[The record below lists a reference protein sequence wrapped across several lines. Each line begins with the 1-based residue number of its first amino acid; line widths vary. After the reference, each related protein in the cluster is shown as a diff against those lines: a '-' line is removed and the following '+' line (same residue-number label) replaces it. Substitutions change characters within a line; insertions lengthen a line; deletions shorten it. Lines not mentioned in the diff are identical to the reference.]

1 MENIGDVWTW
11 TAIDADSKLIVSWL
25 VADRSPP
32 AARDFMHDVAA
43 RLKKRVQLTTDGC
56 RPYLEAVYGAFDL
69 DIDYSMLVKLYGS
82 TGQSEKNI
90 APPSLAAKKNLDIRR
105 AKRKT
110 YIYQLRR
117 KTKFN

>member
-25 VADRSPP
+25 VADRSPQ

-82 TGQSEKNI
+82 TGQSEKKYSP
-90 APPSLAAKKNLDIRR
+90 AKFSGKKKLGYQASQKKNIHLPV
-105 AKRKT
+105 T
-110 YIYQLRR
+110 
-117 KTKFN
+117 